1 MTTIAME
8 MMMLLMLS
16 TGEDPPNMYR
26 PGPKGSFLMLIIQE
40 FIYMYTM
47 KAGHPRKPV
56 SGLRGGLGTMITGTP
71 YQLMLRVYTYYKVAC
86 SVRLHERILVTFGCI
101 LELVSSQ
108 ARNWCCDRNGV

>member
-56 SGLRGGLGTMITGTP
+56 SGLRGGLGNHDHGNT
-71 YQLMLRVYTYYKVAC
+71 LSANVAC
-86 SVRLHERILVTFGCI
+86 IHLL
-101 LELVSSQ
+101 
-108 ARNWCCDRNGV
+108 